1 MRAALGRSSKDRS
14 TTGKLLALTGQLSI
28 LETSLRSVMRAARTH
43 FGSGGGEAS
52 LAGRV
57 RRPQTVRLTR
67 SVEQG
72 LLPPQESSSTL
83 ISSMAAVWNVMPR
96 DIKEEEQEAKWKKKI
111 KTFCAKNAH
120 FCLRPDSEAVAK
132 GLGRPI

>member
-1 MRAALGRSSKDRS
+1 
-14 TTGKLLALTGQLSI
+14 
-28 LETSLRSVMRAARTH
+28 MRAARTH
-43 FGSGGGEAS
+43 LGSGGGEAS
-52 LAGRV
+52 LVGRV

-72 LLPPQESSSTL
+72 LLPPQELSTSL
-83 ISSMAAVWNVMPR
+83 ILSMAAVLNVMPG

-120 FCLRPDSEAVAK
+120 F
-132 GLGRPI
+132 